1 METDYTVDLIV
12 GVQTGLQSHRAMSM
26 VQESEE
32 IRIAAK
38 GLELLGSPPRAKHGC
53 RGFTICTL

>member
-1 METDYTVDLIV
+1 MN
-12 GVQTGLQSHRAMSM
+12 M

-32 IRIAAK
+32 IRIAAN

-53 RGFTICTL
+53 RGFTIPSKLDIPEAEEAEAEDNAYNHT